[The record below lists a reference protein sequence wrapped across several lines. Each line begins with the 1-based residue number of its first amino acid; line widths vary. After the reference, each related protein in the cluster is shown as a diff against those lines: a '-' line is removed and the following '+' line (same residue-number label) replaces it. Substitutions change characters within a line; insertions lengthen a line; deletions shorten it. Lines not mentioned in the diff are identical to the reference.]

1 MPILL
6 LLLVLLS
13 CSTARA
19 DELST
24 PTTAAAATHTELGK
38 SFFAQGRY
46 DLARLEFEGAYALSK
61 EVDLLY
67 NLALCWEREG
77 RPREAAEA
85 YERYLREKPDDRETA
100 QKLARLKEQVQPVPK
115 ERLRPRQKLGVALLV
130 LGGATLVSAL
140 ALGLVTDRDR
150 QQLVAGNLTYR
161 EAQALADRATTE
173 RSATIALGVI
183 GGALAVGGLVPTVW

>member
-85 YERYLREKPDDRETA
+85 YERYLREKPEDRETA

>member
-19 DELST
+19 DEAPA

-38 SFFAQGRY
+38 GFFAQGRY

-77 RPREAAEA
+77 RPREAVEA
-85 YERYLREKPDDRETA
+85 YERYLRERPDDREAA
-100 QKLARLKEQVQPVPK
+100 QKLAKVKEQLQPVPQ

-130 LGGATLVSAL
+130 LGGAALVSAL
-140 ALGLVTDRDR
+140 ALGIVTERDR
-150 QQLVAGNLTYR
+150 QQLVAGNITYR
-161 EAQALADRATTE
+161 EAQTLADRATTE
-173 RSATIALGVI
+173 RSATIALGVV
-183 GGALAVGGLVPTVW
+183 GGALVVGGLVPTVW

>member
-6 LLLVLLS
+6 LLLVMLS

-19 DELST
+19 DEP
-24 PTTAAAATHTELGK
+24 PTTAAAATHTKLGK
-38 SFFAQGRY
+38 GFFAQGRY

-61 EVDLLY
+61 AVDLLY

-77 RPREAAEA
+77 RPREAVEA
-85 YERYLREKPDDRETA
+85 YERYLRERPDDREAA
-100 QKLARLKEQVQPVPK
+100 QKLAKVKEQLQPVPQ

-130 LGGATLVSAL
+130 LGGAALVSAL
-140 ALGLVTDRDR
+140 ALGIVTDRDR
-150 QQLVAGNLTYR
+150 QQLVAGNITYR
-161 EAQALADRATTE
+161 EAQTLADRATTE
-173 RSATIALGVI
+173 RSATIALGVV

>member
-100 QKLARLKEQVQPVPK
+100 QKLTRLKEQVQPVPH

-140 ALGLVTDRDR
+140 ALGLVTDIDR

>member
-150 QQLVAGNLTYR
+150 QQLVSGNLTYR

>member
-100 QKLARLKEQVQPVPK
+100 QKLARLKEQVQPVPH

>member
-6 LLLVLLS
+6 LLLALLS

-19 DELST
+19 DEPPT
-24 PTTAAAATHTELGK
+24 PANTAAATHTELGK
-38 SFFAQGRY
+38 GFFTQGRY

-85 YERYLREKPDDRETA
+85 YERYLREKPEDRETA

-115 ERLRPRQKLGVALLV
+115 ERLRPRQKLGIALLTV
-130 LGGATLVSAL
+130 GGVALVSAL
-140 ALGLVTDRDR
+140 ALGIVTDRDR
-150 QQLVAGNLTYR
+150 QQLVAGNITYR
-161 EAQALADRATTE
+161 EAQALADRAMTE
-173 RSATIALGVI
+173 RSATIGLAVV
-183 GGALAVGGLVPTVW
+183 GGALVISGLLPTVW

>member
-100 QKLARLKEQVQPVPK
+100 QKLARLKEQVQPVPH

-150 QQLVAGNLTYR
+150 QQLVSGNLTYR